1 MSTLVT
7 LDTLARYLDR
17 DEWRY
22 DLDSEGSC
30 IRTGFRGDHATYR
43 AMVLYDSEKQ
53 RVRFIVPNY
62 LNLSKVPDKARIL
75 ERLMELNMQYILL
88 KFGYDPA
95 DGEVRAE
102 IDVPVNDSDIS
113 YEGFRRCLYC
123 LLTAVDEEYPVMMR
137 LMWGD
142 KGPPKKKSGTSSE
155 TEGEGEAG
163 ESEGPPDSES
173 GDSTKSLRKPRL

>member
-1 MSTLVT
+1 MATLVT

-22 DLDSEGSC
+22 DMDPEGSC
-30 IRTGFRGDHATYR
+30 IRTGFRGDNATYR
-43 AMVLYDSEKQ
+43 AMILFDSEKQ

-62 LNLSKVPDKARIL
+62 LNLVKVRDKSKVL

-102 IDVPVNDSDIS
+102 IDVPVNDTDLS

-123 LLTAVDEEYPVMMR
+123 LLTAADEEYPEMTR
-137 LMWGD
+137 LMWGKD
-142 KGPPKKKSGTSSE
+142 GKPPSKKMIGGVDEGGGSE
-155 TEGEGEAG
+155 PGEDA
-163 ESEGPPDSES
+163 PPD
-173 GDSTKSLRKPRL
+173 GGKTIRKPRI

>member
-22 DLDSEGSC
+22 DMDTEGSC

-43 AMVLYDSEKQ
+43 AMVLYDNDKQ

-62 LNLSKVPDKARIL
+62 LNLTKVQDKARVL

-102 IDVPVNDSDIS
+102 IDVPVNDSDLS

-123 LLTAVDEEYPVMMR
+123 LLTAVDEEYPAMTR
-137 LMWGD
+137 LMWGNSGGP
-142 KGPPKKKSGTSSE
+142 KGKKSGASGESGRT
-155 TEGEGEAG
+155 GEGG
-163 ESEGPPDSES
+163 EGGGEG
-173 GDSTKSLRKPRL
+173 GKGLRKPRI

>member
-22 DLDSEGSC
+22 DLDAEGSC

-43 AMVLYDSEKQ
+43 AMVLYDAEKH

-62 LNLSKVPDKARIL
+62 LNLTKVKNKARIL

-88 KFGYDPA
+88 KFGYDPS

-102 IDVPVNDSDIS
+102 IDVPVNDTDMS

-123 LLTAVDEEYPVMMR
+123 LLTAVDEEYPEMMR

-142 KGPPKKKSGTSSE
+142 GAAPPGQESKKRQDSEPGTS
-155 TEGEGEAG
+155 GPG
-163 ESEGPPDSES
+163 ESG
-173 GDSTKSLRKPRL
+173 GKGFRKPRL

>member
-22 DLDSEGSC
+22 DLDPEGSC

-43 AMVLYDSEKQ
+43 AMVLYDAEKH

-62 LNLSKVPDKARIL
+62 LNLTKVQDKSRIL

-123 LLTAVDEEYPVMMR
+123 LLTAVDEEYPEMMR
-137 LMWGD
+137 LMWG
-142 KGPPKKKSGTSSE
+142 PEHTPKSKKSKGSG
-155 TEGEGEAG
+155 GEEPG
-163 ESEGPPDSES
+163 DSEAK
-173 GDSTKSLRKPRL
+173 TLRKPRL

>member
-1 MSTLVT
+1 MATLVT
-7 LDTLARYLDR
+7 LDALARYLDR

-22 DLDSEGSC
+22 DMDAEGSC
-30 IRTGFRGDHATYR
+30 IRTGFRGDNATYR
-43 AMVLYDSEKQ
+43 AMVLFDAEKQ

-62 LNLSKVPDKARIL
+62 LNLVKVKDKSKVL

-102 IDVPVNDSDIS
+102 IDVPVNDTDMS

-123 LLTAVDEEYPVMMR
+123 LLTAADEEFPEMTR
-137 LMWGD
+137 LMWGPGGAARSR
-142 KGPPKKKSGTSSE
+142 KGGTP
-155 TEGEGEAG
+155 
-163 ESEGPPDSES
+163 ESEDPDEPPIE
-173 GDSTKSLRKPRL
+173 GGKTIRKPRI

>member
-1 MSTLVT
+1 MSSLVT
-7 LDTLARYLDR
+7 LDSLARYLDR

-22 DLDSEGSC
+22 DLDVEGSC

-43 AMVLYDSEKQ
+43 AMVLFDVDKQ

-62 LNLSKVPDKARIL
+62 LNLTKIPDKARVL

-102 IDVPVNDSDIS
+102 IDVPVNDSNIS

-123 LLTAVDEEYPVMMR
+123 LLTAVDEEYPEMMR
-137 LMWGD
+137 LMWGTST
-142 KGPPKKKSGTSSE
+142 PKNKPETSGE
-155 TEGEGEAG
+155 EGEGGAASEEPGG
-163 ESEGPPDSES
+163 EEGPPDNPPPNI
-173 GDSTKSLRKPRL
+173 RKPRI

>member
-1 MSTLVT
+1 MSTLIT

-22 DLDSEGSC
+22 DLDPEGSC

-43 AMVLYDSEKQ
+43 AMVLYDSDKQ

-62 LNLSKVPDKARIL
+62 LNLTKVQDKARIL

-102 IDVPVNDSDIS
+102 IDVPVNDSNIS

-123 LLTAVDEEYPVMMR
+123 LLTAVDEEYPEMMR
-137 LMWGD
+137 LMWGTNAP
-142 KGPPKKKSGTSSE
+142 KGRK
-155 TEGEGEAG
+155 GEGG
-163 ESEGPPDSES
+163 EGDSEGASEGGPS
-173 GDSTKSLRKPRL
+173 GPEGGQSSDDKPLRKPRL

>member
-62 LNLSKVPDKARIL
+62 LNLSKVKDKSRLL

-142 KGPPKKKSGTSSE
+142 KGVPKQKSGAAGSE
-155 TEGEGEAG
+155 EG
-163 ESEGPPDSES
+163 ESEGPPDTEP
-173 GDSTKSLRKPRL
+173 GEGKSLRKPRL

>member
-1 MSTLVT
+1 MSSLVT

-22 DLDSEGSC
+22 DLDPEGSC

-43 AMVLYDSEKQ
+43 AMVLFDAEKQ

-62 LNLSKVPDKARIL
+62 LNLTKIPDRARII

-88 KFGYDPA
+88 KFGFDPA

-102 IDVPVNDSDIS
+102 IDVPVNDSNLS

-123 LLTAVDEEYPVMMR
+123 LLTAVDEEYPEMMR
-137 LMWGD
+137 LMWG
-142 KGPPKKKSGTSSE
+142 
-155 TEGEGEAG
+155 TEGGKGKKGGGFGGDAQNSG
-163 ESEGPPDSES
+163 SEQEPG
-173 GDSTKSLRKPRL
+173 GGGGGGGKSMRKPRL

>member
-22 DLDSEGSC
+22 DLDPEGSC

-43 AMVLYDSEKQ
+43 AMVLYDSDKQ

-62 LNLSKVPDKARIL
+62 LNLTKVQDKPRIL
-75 ERLMELNMQYILL
+75 ERLMELNMQYILI
-88 KFGYDPA
+88 KFGFDPA

-102 IDVPVNDSDIS
+102 IDVPVNDSNIS

-123 LLTAVDEEYPVMMR
+123 LLTAVDEEYPEMMR
-137 LMWGD
+137 LMWGSN
-142 KGPPKKKSGTSSE
+142 PPKGRKDDSGSNDPE
-155 TEGEGEAG
+155 NLTEGGPGGPEGG
-163 ESEGPPDSES
+163 QSS
-173 GDSTKSLRKPRL
+173 GDKPLRKPRL

>member
-1 MSTLVT
+1 MASLVT
-7 LDTLARYLDR
+7 LETLARYLDR

-22 DLDSEGSC
+22 DLDPEASC

-43 AMVLYDSEKQ
+43 AMVLFDADKQ

-62 LNLSKVPDKARIL
+62 LNLTKIPDKLRIL

-88 KFGYDPA
+88 KFGYDPG

-102 IDVPVNDSDIS
+102 IDVPVNDATLS

-123 LLTAVDEEYPVMMR
+123 LLTAVDEEYPEMMR
-137 LMWGD
+137 LMWGSG
-142 KGPPKKKSGTSSE
+142 KEKK
-155 TEGEGEAG
+155 G
-163 ESEGPPDSES
+163 ESGSDVGPAGGTGGSPRRDPDA
-173 GDSTKSLRKPRL
+173 GGKGLRKPRI

>member
-1 MSTLVT
+1 MATLVT

-22 DLDSEGSC
+22 DMDPEGSC
-30 IRTGFRGDHATYR
+30 IRTGFRGDNATYR
-43 AMVLYDSEKQ
+43 AMILFDAEKQ

-62 LNLSKVPDKARIL
+62 LNLAKVRDKSKVL

-102 IDVPVNDSDIS
+102 IDVPVNDTDLS

-123 LLTAVDEEYPVMMR
+123 LLTAADEEYPEMTR
-137 LMWGD
+137 LMWGTASGL
-142 KGPPKKKSGTSSE
+142 KGRKMGGV
-155 TEGEGEAG
+155 EGGPESG
-163 ESEGPPDSES
+163 ESPEG
-173 GDSTKSLRKPRL
+173 GKTIRKPRI

>member
-22 DLDSEGSC
+22 DLDAEGSC

-43 AMVLYDSEKQ
+43 AMVLYDNEKQ

-62 LNLSKVPDKARIL
+62 LNLSKVQDKSRIL

-137 LMWGD
+137 LMWGANGAPKD
-142 KGPPKKKSGTSSE
+142 KRGSGES
-155 TEGEGEAG
+155 GEAG
-163 ESEGPPDSES
+163 GTEGGPGEPGS
-173 GDSTKSLRKPRL
+173 GGKSLRKPRL

>member
-1 MSTLVT
+1 MATLVT
-7 LDTLARYLDR
+7 LDMLARYLDR
-17 DEWRY
+17 DDWRY
-22 DLDSEGSC
+22 DLDPEGSC
-30 IRTGFRGDHATYR
+30 IRTGFRGDHGTYR
-43 AMVLYDSEKQ
+43 AMVLFDAEKQ

-62 LNLSKVPDKARIL
+62 LNLTKITDKTRIL

-102 IDVPVNDSDIS
+102 IDVPVNDSNLS

-123 LLTAVDEEYPVMMR
+123 LLTAVDEEYPEMMR

-142 KGPPKKKSGTSSE
+142 SPKGKR
-155 TEGEGEAG
+155 GEGFSGAG
-163 ESEGPPDSES
+163 EPGSGPEPDS
-173 GDSTKSLRKPRL
+173 GGKSLRKPRL

>member
-1 MSTLVT
+1 MATVVS
-7 LDTLARYLDR
+7 LDALARYLDR

-22 DLDSEGSC
+22 DLDPEGSC

-43 AMVLYDSEKQ
+43 AMILYDSEKE

-62 LNLSKVPDKARIL
+62 LNLSKIRSKERVL

-102 IDVPVNDSDIS
+102 IDIPVNDSNLS

-123 LLTAVDEEYPVMMR
+123 LLTAVDEEYPEMMR
-137 LMWGD
+137 LMWGSD
-142 KGPPKKKSGTSSE
+142 GAKKKREEQAGGE
-155 TEGEGEAG
+155 PGEGEKG
-163 ESEGPPDSES
+163 V
-173 GDSTKSLRKPRL
+173 RRPRI

>member
-1 MSTLVT
+1 MATLVT

-22 DLDSEGSC
+22 DMDPEGSC
-30 IRTGFRGDHATYR
+30 IRTGFRGDNATYR
-43 AMVLYDSEKQ
+43 AMILFDSEKQ

-62 LNLSKVPDKARIL
+62 LNLVKVRDKSKVL

-88 KFGYDPA
+88 KFGFDPA

-102 IDVPVNDSDIS
+102 IDVPVNDTDLS

-123 LLTAVDEEYPVMMR
+123 LLTAADEEYPEMTR
-137 LMWGD
+137 LMWGKD
-142 KGPPKKKSGTSSE
+142 GKPPAKKTLGGIDEIGDSDP
-155 TEGEGEAG
+155 GEDA
-163 ESEGPPDSES
+163 PPD
-173 GDSTKSLRKPRL
+173 GGKTIRKPRI

>member
-22 DLDSEGSC
+22 DLDPEGSC

-43 AMVLYDSEKQ
+43 AMVLYDAEKH

-62 LNLSKVPDKARIL
+62 LNLTKVQDKGRIL

-102 IDVPVNDSDIS
+102 IDVPVNDSDLS

-123 LLTAVDEEYPVMMR
+123 LLTAVDEEYPEMMR
-137 LMWGD
+137 LMWGAG
-142 KGPPKKKSGTSSE
+142 GPPKGGKKSSGGE
-155 TEGEGEAG
+155 GPAPLPGNEGEGPS
-163 ESEGPPDSES
+163 ESEG
-173 GDSTKSLRKPRL
+173 GKNLRKPRL

>member
-1 MSTLVT
+1 MATLVT
-7 LDTLARYLDR
+7 LDALARYLDR

-22 DLDSEGSC
+22 DLDPEGSC

-43 AMVLYDSEKQ
+43 AMVLYDNEKQ

-62 LNLSKVPDKARIL
+62 LNLTKVRDKSRIL

-88 KFGYDPA
+88 KFGFDPA

-102 IDVPVNDSDIS
+102 IDVPVNDSDLS

-123 LLTAVDEEYPVMMR
+123 LLTAADEEYPEMMR
-137 LMWGD
+137 LMWGAGGAEGR
-142 KGPPKKKSGTSSE
+142 KGAAGSGKGGQEPPGL
-155 TEGEGEAG
+155 EGEGG
-163 ESEGPPDSES
+163 VG
-173 GDSTKSLRKPRL
+173 GKSLHKPR

>member
-1 MSTLVT
+1 MATLVT

-22 DLDSEGSC
+22 DMDPEGSC
-30 IRTGFRGDHATYR
+30 IRTGFRGDNATYR
-43 AMVLYDSEKQ
+43 AMILFDAEKQ

-62 LNLSKVPDKARIL
+62 LNLGKVRDKGKVL

-102 IDVPVNDSDIS
+102 IDVPVNDTDLS

-123 LLTAVDEEYPVMMR
+123 LLTAADEEYPEMTR
-137 LMWGD
+137 LMWGKD
-142 KGPPKKKSGTSSE
+142 GPPKAKKTLGTM
-155 TEGEGEAG
+155 EAG
-163 ESEGPPDSES
+163 DSEPDEPPPE
-173 GDSTKSLRKPRL
+173 GGKTIRKPRI

>member
-1 MSTLVT
+1 MASLVT

-22 DLDSEGSC
+22 DMDVAGSC

-43 AMVLYDSEKQ
+43 AMVLYDADKD

-62 LNLSKVPDKARIL
+62 LNLTKVEDRPRIL

-88 KFGYDPA
+88 KFGYDPQ

-102 IDVPVNDSDIS
+102 IDVPVNDTMMS
-113 YEGFRRCLYC
+113 YECFRRCLYC
-123 LLTAVDEEYPVMMR
+123 LLTAADEEYPELMR
-137 LMWGD
+137 LMWGE
-142 KGPPKKKSGTSSE
+142 KGAPKEATEEAEGDEEDDEDEDEGTTPSGSD
-155 TEGEGEAG
+155 
-163 ESEGPPDSES
+163 PIHKP
-173 GDSTKSLRKPRL
+173 KPRI

>member
-1 MSTLVT
+1 MSSLVT

-22 DLDSEGSC
+22 DLDPEGSC

-43 AMVLYDSEKQ
+43 AMVLFDAEKQ

-62 LNLSKVPDKARIL
+62 LNLTKIPDRARIL

-88 KFGYDPA
+88 KFGFDPA

-102 IDVPVNDSDIS
+102 IDVPVNDSNLS

-123 LLTAVDEEYPVMMR
+123 LLTAVDEEYPEMMR
-137 LMWGD
+137 LMWGAEGG
-142 KGPPKKKSGTSSE
+142 KGKK
-155 TEGEGEAG
+155 GEGFSG
-163 ESEGPPDSES
+163 GSEGSGSGSEPGS
-173 GDSTKSLRKPRL
+173 GSDDGGKSLRKPRL

>member
-1 MSTLVT
+1 MSSLVT

-22 DLDSEGSC
+22 DMDPEGSC

-43 AMVLYDSEKQ
+43 AMVLLDAEKQ

-62 LNLSKVPDKARIL
+62 LNLTKIADKTRIL

-102 IDVPVNDSDIS
+102 IDVPVNDSNLS

-123 LLTAVDEEYPVMMR
+123 LLTAVDEEYPEMMR
-137 LMWGD
+137 LMWGT
-142 KGPPKKKSGTSSE
+142 SGKE
-155 TEGEGEAG
+155 KRGEGFSGG
-163 ESEGPPDSES
+163 ESSPGSDPDS
-173 GDSTKSLRKPRL
+173 GGKTLRKPRL

>member
-22 DLDSEGSC
+22 DLDAEGSC

-62 LNLSKVPDKARIL
+62 LNLSKVQDKSRIL

-142 KGPPKKKSGTSSE
+142 GAGGKTAKGAGGSGEGGESSR
-155 TEGEGEAG
+155 GEGE
-163 ESEGPPDSES
+163 S
-173 GDSTKSLRKPRL
+173 GGKNLRKPRL